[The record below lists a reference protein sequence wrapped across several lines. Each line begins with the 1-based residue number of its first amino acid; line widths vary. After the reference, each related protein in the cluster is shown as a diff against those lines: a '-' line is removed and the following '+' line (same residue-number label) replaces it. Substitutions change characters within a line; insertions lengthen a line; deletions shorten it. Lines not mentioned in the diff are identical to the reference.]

1 MGLLG
6 DSVGGV
12 DDVDGGDDGDGDDGN
27 DGDGGGGGDGDDL
40 DDMGIRSPRI
50 REISWGPWVTLKILV
65 IKIVFWCQYHR

>member
-12 DDVDGGDDGDGDDGN
+12 DDVDGGDDGD
-27 DGDGGGGGDGDDL
+27 GGDGDDL

>member
-27 DGDGGGGGDGDDL
+27 DGDGGDGDDL

-50 REISWGPWVTLKILV
+50 HEISWGPWVTLKILV
-65 IKIVFWCQYHR
+65 IKIVF